1 MAAHTGT
8 AAAEGAARASRK
20 HDEERNMSI
29 LTLCDDVPAK
39 VNPETTIADAINLMI
54 ASRVGAVAVVDK
66 ENKVAGIFTE
76 RDVLKKFALSGK
88 NPAKTQV
95 REMMNTPVMMATIH
109 TSAREA
115 LEVMVDKHIRHL
127 PVADDQARLL
137 GILSIRNLLQAQ
149 VEELT
154 QEADSLETSLTNDA
168 AGG

>member
-1 MAAHTGT
+1 
-8 AAAEGAARASRK
+8 
-20 HDEERNMSI
+20 MSI
-29 LTLCDDVPAK
+29 LTLCDEVPAK

-88 NPAKTQV
+88 DPAKTQV

-109 TSAREA
+109 TTAREA
-115 LEVMVDKHIRHL
+115 LEVMVEKHFRHL

-149 VEELT
+149 VDELT
-154 QEADSLETSLTNDA
+154 QELDSLETSLTNDA